1 MGACSSSSQRE
12 SVRLE
17 HPQHAPMWVL
27 AVEHVLGMRGTLQSH
42 QALQAQGL
50 IVKWAL
56 GMLTIFVSHQWLG
69 RHHPD
74 PDGKRLQ
81 VLQGLLKNLM
91 AKKLRIETDLVS
103 QFHGLRVTEEG
114 LGDVAEGYVW
124 LDYFCV
130 PQLSDGL
137 AGPEVADEQLLY
149 IESIPSYVDLC
160 QVFLALVPKA
170 VHHDTGASCSFQSWL
185 ERGWCRT
192 ELWCRNLSTKSQLPI
207 VVVNSDDEA
216 HFTSPQW
223 HQYPVHT
230 GLFAVEEDRVAC
242 SLVVHRTLNKY
253 ISDLNFPETK
263 VTYRL
268 YTSLFEEITGLASKR
283 RSLETFLQEL
293 DFAEPVEQHA
303 GLGPVACAALA
314 GDHELI
320 RSLVNAKASVQTR
333 APEIPEVFN
342 IADLT
347 PLHLALWFRSPDLK
361 VLETLL
367 ELRADPNSSTATAAP
382 PLGFSRTVA
391 ALELLVQ
398 QKADVNYQGELVPQY
413 CPIHIVSAFG
423 APSEVLTRLLQLR
436 ADVRGGRGGN
446 ASASPLHL
454 VALSGGS
461 CNDLR
466 NARLLLEARAD
477 MNQRCEPE
485 GLMRLLEVIARG
497 LSPLMMGRA
506 PGIVSF
512 CSDMSATPL
521 GWCAFLDN
529 EPLLSFLLR
538 ARASVELRNH
548 RGLRPLDMASSTRIA
563 ALLREPDDKR

>member
-1 MGACSSSSQRE
+1 
-12 SVRLE
+12 
-17 HPQHAPMWVL
+17 MWVL
-27 AVEHVLGMRGTLQSH
+27 AVEHVLNMRDSLQSH
-42 QALQAQGL
+42 EALQAQGL
-50 IVKWAL
+50 VVKWAL
-56 GMLTIFVSHQWLG
+56 GMFTIFVSHQWLG

-74 PDGKRLQ
+74 PDGTRLR

-91 AKKLRIETDLVS
+91 AKTLRIDTDLVS
-103 QFHGLRVTEEG
+103 QFNGLRVTEAG
-114 LGDVAEGYVW
+114 LGDVADGYVW

-137 AGPEVADEQLLY
+137 AGPEMADEQLLY

-170 VHHDTGASCSFQSWL
+170 VHHDTGASCAFQSWL

-223 HQYPVHT
+223 HQYPVHM
-230 GLFAVEEDRVAC
+230 GRFAVEEDRVAC
-242 SLVVHRTLNKY
+242 SLVVHRTLKKY
-253 ISDLNFPETK
+253 ISDLNSVETK
-263 VTYRL
+263 VGYRL
-268 YTSLFEEITGLASKR
+268 YTSLFEEITGLESKQG
-283 RSLETFLQEL
+283 SFEAFLQEL

-320 RSLVNAKASVQTR
+320 RSLVKAKASVHTR
-333 APEIPEVFN
+333 APAIPEVFN

-361 VLETLL
+361 VLESLL
-367 ELRADPNSSTATAAP
+367 ELEADPNCSTPSAAP
-382 PLGFSRTVA
+382 PLGFSRTVP

-398 QKADVNYQGELVPQY
+398 HRADVNYQGQLVPQY

-423 APSEVLTRLLQLR
+423 ATSEVLTRLLELR

-461 CNDLR
+461 NNDLR
-466 NARLLLEARAD
+466 NARLLLDAQAD
-477 MNQRCEPE
+477 INQRCEPE
-485 GLMRLLEVIARG
+485 GTMRALELMARG
-497 LSPLMMGRA
+497 LSPLLMGRA

-512 CSDMSATPL
+512 LTDMSATPL

-529 EPLLSFLLR
+529 EPLLTFLLE
-538 ARASVELRNH
+538 ARASPSIANH
-548 RGLRPLDMASSTRIA
+548 RGLKPLDMASSKRIA
-563 ALLREPDDKR
+563 VLLAEAGPNL